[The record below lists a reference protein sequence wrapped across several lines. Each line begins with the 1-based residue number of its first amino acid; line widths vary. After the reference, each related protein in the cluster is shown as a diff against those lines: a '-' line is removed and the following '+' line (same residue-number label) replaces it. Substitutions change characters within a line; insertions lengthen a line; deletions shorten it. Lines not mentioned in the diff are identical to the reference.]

1 MLLSSSK
8 VPLLISFLQA
18 EFPDDI
24 DGILGKSL
32 RIFYKNLMFAISC
45 HLSDRESPIHVTI
58 PTGQLSGE
66 ELNLLEHMLLNAGW
80 DIVERDRDYYKV
92 VPGKGVLS
100 EDQLIM
106 KGELCPYCKVPTK
119 LMGKYYECP
128 KCLAQVECHPGTT
141 AAMGF
146 VANAALRK
154 LRHQVHEEMDIMWK
168 ENKIKREEVYKQL
181 RHKLGITKAACH
193 VAKFDERQ
201 CKKAIKAIAEMKK
214 EVLK

>member
-1 MLLSSSK
+1 MLLSASK
-8 VPLLISFLQA
+8 VPLLISLLQA
-18 EFPDDI
+18 EFPSDI

-45 HLSDRESPIHVTI
+45 HLSDPKTPLHVTI
-58 PTGQLSGE
+58 PTGLLQGE

-92 VPGKGVLS
+92 VPGTGTLN
-100 EDQLIM
+100 EEQLIM

-119 LMGKYYECP
+119 FMGGYYECP

-146 VANAALRK
+146 VASAPLRK
-154 LRHQVHEEMDIMWK
+154 LRHQVHEAMDVLWR
-168 ENKIKREEVYKQL
+168 ENKLKREEVYRQL
-181 RHKLGITKAACH
+181 RQKLGLTKAACH

-201 CKKAIKAIAEMKK
+201 CKKAIKAIAEIKK
-214 EVLK
+214 EVKK